1 MDMTNGMPFDFPQS
15 PKDLSQNIIKV
26 IGVGGG
32 GSNAVKNMCKQG
44 VHNVSFAICNTDS
57 QALAKADIP
66 VKIQLGSAGLGVG
79 GKPEKGR
86 EAAVASLDEIES
98 LFDNDTRMV
107 FVTCGMGGGTGTG
120 AAPVIAK
127 VARDK
132 GLLTVGVVTIPFAFE
147 KRVRIEKALLGVEEM
162 RKNVDALLVINNERL
177 CEIYADGMTTVE
189 QAFAKA
195 DDILTVAAKSISEII
210 TTEGIVNRDFCDVE
224 TVMKDGGDA
233 IMSVGRASGENRIEK
248 AFVEALNSP
257 LLNNMEIERAR
268 RLLYIIYSGDESQV
282 TMTELREINGFMDDL
297 APNIEVLWGLYRD
310 NSLGKDV
317 KVTIIATDFEKGDES
332 DTSKQQEDK
341 DRKLKD
347 ALVETY
353 YGNSVRRNAK
363 PAEVKAE
370 PAEPVAE
377 AIVAPATE
385 PEVAEPVVEVVEPVV
400 QEPEPTEPEPAEPEI
415 HEPEVMEPEVKE
427 PSKVVSWR
435 NKFADLLKDKFEK
448 FEKMLDEQQK

>member
-1 MDMTNGMPFDFPQS
+1 MDTNNRMPFDFPQTET
-15 PKDLSQNIIKV
+15 KDLSENIIKV

-32 GSNAVKNMCKQG
+32 GSNAVKNMYKQG

-57 QALAKADIP
+57 QALSKAEIP

-86 EAAVASLDEIES
+86 EAAEASLNEIES

-177 CEIYADGMTTVE
+177 CDIYADGMTTVE

-268 RLLYIIYSGDESQV
+268 RLLYIIYSADESQV

-317 KVTIIATDFEKGDES
+317 KVTIIATDFEKGEPEDRMR
-332 DTSKQQEDK
+332 KEDK

-347 ALVETY
+347 ELVKNY
-353 YGNSVRRNAK
+353 YGANMGRNTK
-363 PAEVKAE
+363 KAEPKAE

-377 AIVAPATE
+377 AIAAPAPE
-385 PEVAEPVVEVVEPVV
+385 PEVAKVVEPVFEVVEPVA
-400 QEPEPTEPEPAEPEI
+400 QEPEPTEPEPAEPE
-415 HEPEVMEPEVKE
+415 VMEPEVKE
-427 PSKVVSWR
+427 PAKVVSWR
-435 NKFADLLKDKFEK
+435 TKFGELLRDKFNKLEQ
-448 FEKMLDEQQK
+448 MLDEQEK

>member
-1 MDMTNGMPFDFPQS
+1 MDTNNRMPFDFPQTET
-15 PKDLSQNIIKV
+15 KDLSENIIKV

-32 GSNAVKNMCKQG
+32 GSNAVKNMYKQG

-57 QALAKADIP
+57 QALSKAEIP

-86 EAAVASLDEIES
+86 EAAEASLHEIES

-177 CEIYADGMTTVE
+177 CDIYADGMTTVE

-233 IMSVGRASGENRIEK
+233 IMSVGRASGEHRIEK
-248 AFVEALNSP
+248 AFIEALNSP

-268 RLLYIIYSGDESQV
+268 RLLYIIYSADESQV

-310 NSLGKDV
+310 NSLDQDV
-317 KVTIIATDFEKGDES
+317 KVTIIATDFEKGEPEDRMR
-332 DTSKQQEDK
+332 KEDK

-347 ALVETY
+347 ELVKNY
-353 YGNSVRRNAK
+353 YGANMGRYTK
-363 PAEVKAE
+363 KAE
-370 PAEPVAE
+370 PKVELAEPVAE
-377 AIVAPATE
+377 AIAALAPD
-385 PEVAEPVVEVVEPVV
+385 PEVAKIAEPVVEVVKPIV
-400 QEPEPTEPEPAEPEI
+400 QEPEPTEPET
-415 HEPEVMEPEVKE
+415 MEPEAKE
-427 PSKVVSWR
+427 PTKVVSWR
-435 NKFADLLKDKFEK
+435 TKFGELLRDKFNKFEQ
-448 FEKMLDEQQK
+448 MLDEQQK

>member
-1 MDMTNGMPFDFPQS
+1 METTDRMPFDFPQS

-32 GSNAVKNMCKQG
+32 GSNAVKNMYKQG

-57 QALAKADIP
+57 QALAKAEIP

-86 EAAVASLDEIES
+86 EAAEASMREIES

-120 AAPVIAK
+120 AAPVIAH
-127 VARDK
+127 VAREK

-177 CEIYADGMTTVE
+177 CDIYADGMTTVE
-189 QAFAKA
+189 QAFSKA

-210 TTEGIVNRDFCDVE
+210 TTEGIVNRDFCDVQ

-233 IMSVGRASGENRIEK
+233 IMSVGRASGEHRIEK

-268 RLLYIIYSGDESQV
+268 RLLYIIYSCDESQV

-310 NSLGKDV
+310 NTLGEDV
-317 KVTIIATDFEKGDES
+317 KVTIIATDFDKEDSSEIPNPI
-332 DTSKQQEDK
+332 EDK
-341 DRKLKD
+341 ERSTINR
-347 ALVETY
+347 LVESY
-353 YGNSVRRNAK
+353 YGNNVRQNIK
-363 PAEVKAE
+363 QVDIKEE
-370 PAEPVAE
+370 M
-377 AIVAPATE
+377 
-385 PEVAEPVVEVVEPVV
+385 VEPVV
-400 QEPEPTEPEPAEPEI
+400 VATPSPTEETKEESEPVITEPETSIKPNPI
-415 HEPEVMEPEVKE
+415 KKSFLEV
-427 PSKVVSWR
+427 
-435 NKFADLLKDKFEK
+435 FLEK
-448 FEKMLDEQQK
+448 LEKLMGEC

>member
-1 MDMTNGMPFDFPQS
+1 MPFDFPQTET
-15 PKDLSQNIIKV
+15 KDLSENIIKV

-32 GSNAVKNMCKQG
+32 GSNAVKNMYKQG

-57 QALAKADIP
+57 QALSKAEIP

-86 EAAVASLDEIES
+86 EAAEASLNEIES

-177 CEIYADGMTTVE
+177 CDIYADGMTTVE

-268 RLLYIIYSGDESQV
+268 RLLYIIYSADESQV

-317 KVTIIATDFEKGDES
+317 KVTIIATDFEKGEPEDRMR
-332 DTSKQQEDK
+332 KEDK

-347 ALVETY
+347 ELVKNY
-353 YGNSVRRNAK
+353 YGANMGRNTK
-363 PAEVKAE
+363 KAEPKAE

-377 AIVAPATE
+377 AIAAPAPE
-385 PEVAEPVVEVVEPVV
+385 PEVAKVVEPVFEVVEPVA
-400 QEPEPTEPEPAEPEI
+400 QEPEPTEPEPAEPE
-415 HEPEVMEPEVKE
+415 VMEPEVKE
-427 PSKVVSWR
+427 PAKVVSWR
-435 NKFADLLKDKFEK
+435 TKFGELLRDKFNKLEQ
-448 FEKMLDEQQK
+448 MLDEQQK

>member
-1 MDMTNGMPFDFPQS
+1 MDTNNRMPFDFPQTET
-15 PKDLSQNIIKV
+15 KDLSENIIKV

-32 GSNAVKNMCKQG
+32 GSNAVKNMYKQG

-57 QALAKADIP
+57 QALSKAEIP

-86 EAAVASLDEIES
+86 EAAEASLHEIES

-120 AAPVIAK
+120 AAPVIAN

-177 CEIYADGMTTVE
+177 CDIYADGMTTVE

-233 IMSVGRASGENRIEK
+233 IMSVGRASGEHRIEK
-248 AFVEALNSP
+248 AFIEALNSP

-268 RLLYIIYSGDESQV
+268 RLLYIIYSADESQV

-310 NSLGKDV
+310 NSLDQDV
-317 KVTIIATDFEKGDES
+317 KVTIIATDFEKGEPEDRMR
-332 DTSKQQEDK
+332 KEDK

-347 ALVETY
+347 ELVKNY
-353 YGNSVRRNAK
+353 YGANMGRYTK
-363 PAEVKAE
+363 KAE
-370 PAEPVAE
+370 PKVELAEPVAE
-377 AIVAPATE
+377 AIAALAPD
-385 PEVAEPVVEVVEPVV
+385 PEVAKIAEPVVEVVKPIV
-400 QEPEPTEPEPAEPEI
+400 QEPEPTEPET
-415 HEPEVMEPEVKE
+415 MEPEAKE
-427 PSKVVSWR
+427 PTKVVSWR
-435 NKFADLLKDKFEK
+435 TKFGELLRDKFNKFEQ
-448 FEKMLDEQQK
+448 MLDEQQK

>member
-1 MDMTNGMPFDFPQS
+1 METTDRMPFDFPQS

-32 GSNAVKNMCKQG
+32 GSNAVKNMYKQG

-57 QALAKADIP
+57 QALARADIP

-79 GKPEKGR
+79 GKPERGK
-86 EAAVASLDEIES
+86 EAAEASMTEIES
-98 LFDNDTRMV
+98 LFDNDTKMV
-107 FVTCGMGGGTGTG
+107 FITCGMGGGTGTG
-120 AAPVIAK
+120 AAPVIAH
-127 VARDK
+127 VAREK

-147 KRVRIEKALLGVEEM
+147 KRIRIEKALLGVEEM

-177 CEIYADGMTTVE
+177 CDIYADGMTTVE

-210 TTEGIVNRDFCDVE
+210 TTEGIVNRDFCDVQ

-233 IMSVGRASGENRIEK
+233 IMSVGRASGEHRIEK

-268 RLLYIIYSGDESQV
+268 RLLYIIYSCDESQV
-282 TMTELREINGFMDDL
+282 TMTELREINSFMDDL

-310 NSLGKDV
+310 NNLGEDV
-317 KVTIIATDFEKGDES
+317 KVTLIATDFEKDY
-332 DTSKQQEDK
+332 TSSPSHQKEDK
-341 DRKLKD
+341 DKGLKD

-353 YGNSVRRNAK
+353 YGNHINKRSQ
-363 PAEVKAE
+363 AESPKEVEIDNVTINDTPQKNETEDTRIAE
-370 PAEPVAE
+370 E
-377 AIVAPATE
+377 TSFKQTKKRKSF
-385 PEVAEPVVEVVEPVV
+385 V
-400 QEPEPTEPEPAEPEI
+400 QT
-415 HEPEVMEPEVKE
+415 
-427 PSKVVSWR
+427 
-435 NKFADLLKDKFEK
+435 FLDK
-448 FEKMLDEQQK
+448 LDNLMDE